1 MMALPWTLGPISDSL
16 HSVRPA
22 TDFKTESLLLK
33 HSFFR
38 QKNTAK
44 YLFADSID
52 FSRLFSASSENG
64 GEPWRALYSWTL
76 VELQPMLT
84 NSN

>member
-52 FSRLFSASSENG
+52 FSRYSPLPAKTVGNG
-64 GEPWRALYSWTL
+64 VLSTPGL
-76 VELQPMLT
+76 
-84 NSN
+84 